1 MWSEKNLNDDG
12 IWWDEKRWGRDL
24 DIYDFFGYVFVASD
38 HLLLVQIL
46 VVSVWEFALLYFG
59 AIAFMGDGG
68 SIGDEAILLLLSSFK
83 DELI

>member
-1 MWSEKNLNDDG
+1 MMIRDDEEE
-12 IWWDEKRWGRDL
+12 DAM
-24 DIYDFFGYVFVASD
+24 YDFFGYVFVASD

-68 SIGDEAILLLLSSFK
+68 SIGDEAILLFLSSFK